1 MARTSKTSKIK
12 NTEPRIRFNWGY
24 HDGAMEAQKRGWDR
38 SLKPHFDQIYIEGYQ
53 AGRSDFLNGIYAG
66 DSTEAWRAR

>member
-1 MARTSKTSKIK
+1 MAKTLKTSKTK

-24 HDGAMEAQKRGWDR
+24 HDGAHEAQNRMWDR
-38 SLKPHFDQIYIEGYQ
+38 SLKSHFDKIYIQGYQ
-53 AGRSDFLNGIYAG
+53 AGRSDFLNGIYNQ